1 MGTTTH
7 QELAAIDRE
16 GLLASLESMANL
28 WVGLESFARDTYGIE
43 GEVVG
48 PDAKGRLELRYRRSG
63 RALFTLLPR
72 PRGFRAQVVIGPSVF
87 EAAQQLGLAD
97 STRAA
102 LESARPYP
110 EGRWL
115 YLEVDDTEVVD
126 DIEKLV
132 TLKSR
137 PPRRLRATGAKSIRS
152 PIQPSIS
159 IGRRPSRN

>member
-7 QELAAIDRE
+7 RELAAIDRDE
-16 GLLASLESMANL
+16 VLASLESTANL
-28 WVGLESFARDTYGIE
+28 WIGLESFARDTYGVA
-43 GEVVG
+43 GVAVG
-48 PDAKGRLELRYRRSG
+48 PDAKGRLEVRYRRSG

-87 EAAQQLGLAD
+87 EAARQLGLAD

-115 YLEVDDTEVVD
+115 YLEVDDMEVVD
-126 DIEKLV
+126 DIQKLV
-132 TLKSR
+132 TLKSP
-137 PPRRLRATGAKSIRS
+137 PPRRLRRVS
-152 PIQPSIS
+152 P
-159 IGRRPSRN
+159 